1 MSIVQSFLQ
10 KRRERPALVTPAG
23 EMAFVD
29 HIEELRWHIIRSL
42 IAIILGSVVVFFNIE
57 KIFDAVILGPANPSF
72 VTYKVMCR
80 VAAATGLDA
89 LCLKDIKLQFQN
101 TELSG
106 QFMMSFTTSFMIG
119 FIVAFPYIFW
129 EFWRFVKPALRQQ
142 ELQYAKGIVVWSSLL
157 FFLGV
162 AFAYFVI
169 APFTINF
176 FAGYQLSPRFQNIIT
191 MANYYGTMT
200 DLVMGIGLVFELPVV
215 VFFLSRVGLLTPSLM
230 RKQRRY
236 AVVVILVLAAV
247 ITPPDWFSIWLV
259 ALPLWALYEI
269 SIGISARSE
278 KARIRRELMR

>member
-10 KRRERPALVTPAG
+10 KRRQRPALVNTAG

-42 IAIILGSVVVFFNIE
+42 IAIIVCAVVVFFNIE
-57 KIFDAVILGPANPSF
+57 EVFDKVILGPANPEF
-72 VTYKVMCR
+72 ITYRWMCQL
-80 VAAATGLDA
+80 AGATGIDA
-89 LCLKDIKLQFQN
+89 LCLKDFKIQFQN

-119 FIVAFPYIFW
+119 FIVAFPYVFW
-129 EFWRFVKPALRQQ
+129 EFWRFIKPALREQ
-142 ELQYAKGIVVWSSLL
+142 ELKYARGIVFWSSLL
-157 FFLGV
+157 FFVGV
-162 AFAYFVI
+162 AFAYFII

-215 VFFLSRVGLLTPSLM
+215 VFFLSRVGILTPSIM
-230 RKQRRY
+230 KKQRRY

-259 ALPLWALYEI
+259 ALPLWALYEL
-269 SIGISARSE
+269 SIGISARAE
-278 KARIRRELMR
+278 KARIRRDLMS